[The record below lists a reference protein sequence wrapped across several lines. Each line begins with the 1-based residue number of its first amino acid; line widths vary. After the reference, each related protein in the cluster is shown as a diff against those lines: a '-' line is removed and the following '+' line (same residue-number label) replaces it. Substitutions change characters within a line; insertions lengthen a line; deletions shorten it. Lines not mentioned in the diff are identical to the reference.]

1 MLTLKRSGNMSELY
15 LQSES
20 FVPSGYGNSQIT
32 LLARDPYWLYAYWEI
47 SPESKD
53 AFIRDLG
60 PELWEKS
67 VPALKVTNISKN
79 ESFFVRINDFSD
91 SWYINVNY
99 PNCLYVAELGR
110 KISERF
116 FISIASSN
124 YVSTPGCSVSS
135 NTAAYF
141 INYNDLKNGLAG
153 INTLNGINISML
165 KTCQAF
171 NLNFKL
177 SDMAGSSSDVLTK

>member
-1 MLTLKRSGNMSELY
+1 MSEVY
-15 LQSES
+15 LQKEG
-20 FVPSGYGNSQIT
+20 FMPSGYGDSQIT
-32 LLARDPYWLYAYWEI
+32 LLARDPYWLYAYWEL

-53 AFIRDLG
+53 AFIRDFGL
-60 PELWEKS
+60 ELWEKS

-91 SWYINVNY
+91 SWYINVND

-110 KISERF
+110 KVSERF
-116 FISIASSN
+116 FISIANSN

-153 INTLNGINISML
+153 IKTPNDINISVL
-165 KTCQAF
+165 KTCQVF
-171 NLNFKL
+171 DLNFKL
-177 SDMAGSSSDVLTK
+177 SDMAGSSSETLIK